1 MNLLGIWLARF
12 RRSNLAPAP
21 LSNSPLEAAPDS
33 GLDDLKT
40 RLNHWSQ
47 FWSSENESS
56 THSEAQQVVAER
68 LGRWMERCFGQHV
81 RSSLP
86 GATSQISMASTT
98 PILTAFL
105 GRRATREL
113 SRRILQDI

>member
-1 MNLLGIWLARF
+1 MNLFGIWFARF
-12 RRSNLAPAP
+12 RRANLAAAP
-21 LSNSPLEAAPDS
+21 LSNTQLEAAPDS
-33 GLDDLKT
+33 GLDELKM

-47 FWSSENESS
+47 FWSPENEPS

-86 GATSQISMASTT
+86 GAASQISMASTT